1 MELVLPQAR
10 RARLSIFQKVRHRI
24 EIMLTIRTEPLLP
37 DRCCIRRFRA
47 TWQLCY
53 RPVSSLVFT
62 PRALGVVARATTL
75 VVFEQ
80 VVLDISRDE
89 GSDIIRNE

>member
-1 MELVLPQAR
+1 MTITLTT
-10 RARLSIFQKVRHRI
+10 RA
-24 EIMLTIRTEPLLP
+24 EPLLP

-53 RPVSSLVFT
+53 RPVSSLVLT
-62 PRALGVVARATTL
+62 PRALGVVVRATTL

-80 VVLDISRDE
+80 VVRDISRDE